1 MAYKE
6 TDRFRRSD
14 FVKTP
19 EQIDDYI
26 DGFIKRIQTHYPNI
40 DMEKRMRG
48 YLSRTEAA
56 RWMEYNGE
64 QISTFLI
71 AYFVNR
77 DSKVTLDKIAK
88 YCADANMSVE
98 HYLYRVIN
106 EHVDNVYQITGEFK
120 IAIADMKVVIE
131 REQQK
136 LLPLWKRVLGMFK
149 RMICKEDER

>member
-1 MAYKE
+1 MVYKE

-26 DGFIKRIQTHYPNI
+26 EGFIKRIQTHCPNI
-40 DMEKRMRG
+40 DMEKRMHG
-48 YLSRTEAA
+48 YLSHAEAA
-56 RWMEYNGE
+56 RWMENNGE

-71 AYFVNR
+71 AYFVKR

-106 EHVDNVYQITGEFK
+106 EHVDNVYQLTEIK
-120 IAIADMKVVIE
+120 IAIADMKSAIE

-149 RMICKEDER
+149 RMICKGV